1 MGVCMGMEANVR
13 PMREEDAEQ
22 VGELEKRCFSEPWSN
37 HLLLSGLASPF
48 DKYFVYEEKGSVLG
62 YGVIRVLA
70 GEGEIQRIAVLP
82 QHRRGGIGR
91 KLMEAMLLF
100 ARKAGVCAIALEV
113 RESNESARNLYVSYG
128 FRPEAVRKGY
138 YHNPAEDA
146 VIMWNRRL

>member
-37 HLLLSGLASPF
+37 HLLLPGLASPF
-48 DKYFVYEEKGSVLG
+48 DQYFVYEEKGSVLG

-82 QHRRGGIGR
+82 QHRRRGIGR